1 MKKIIY
7 GLIVLLGIG
16 FISTNFI
23 VDTSTLDHKTVKAGG
38 TACKWISDTGYYGL
52 APVYYIA
59 PDKTWWSYADG
70 HYRAETYANILTNH
84 LTVVP
89 CSSNN
94 SGNQLSYGII
104 YDKNLNPLSSILSP
118 TSSAY
123 FNKNNS
129 FYIEVQNGYVV
140 EGKYKAACVM
150 AGDGHYA
157 GGNCAI
163 ETFEDENR
171 MLAINY
177 KYNLSEFNHI
187 TPTKY
192 TCICAEY

>member
-23 VDTSTLDHKTVKAGG
+23 VDTSTVDHKTVKAGG

-70 HYRAETYANILTNH
+70 HYRAETYANILTRH
-84 LTVVP
+84 VSVVE

-94 SGNQLSYGII
+94 DGEQLQYGVI
-104 YDKNLNPLSSILSP
+104 YDENLNPLSSILSP
-118 TSSAY
+118 SQNQNL
-123 FNKNNS
+123 NKNKS
-129 FYIEVQNGYVV
+129 FYVEVKDGYVI
-140 EGKYKAACVM
+140 EAKYKTACVM
-150 AGDGHYA
+150 ASDGHYA
-157 GGNCAI
+157 GGDCAKGNI
-163 ETFEDENR
+163 SEKTT
-171 MLAINY
+171 LSINY
-177 KYNLSEFNHI
+177 NYDLQEFKYV